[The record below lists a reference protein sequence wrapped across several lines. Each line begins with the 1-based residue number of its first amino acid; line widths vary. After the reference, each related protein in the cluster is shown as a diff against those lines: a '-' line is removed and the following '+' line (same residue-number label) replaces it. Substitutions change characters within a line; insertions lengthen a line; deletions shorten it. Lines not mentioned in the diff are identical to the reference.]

1 MAEEQKTDEELLED
15 AEIGEKARTLL
26 DMALGESLILGA
38 NAEIEAA
45 QDALLRVTPT
55 DSEEIRRLQNEA
67 KVNQMFIDR
76 VMGLINRGEE
86 AITEWRARKDES

>member
-1 MAEEQKTDEELLED
+1 LKTDEELLED

-26 DMALGESLILGA
+26 DVDLGESLILDA
-38 NAEIEAA
+38 NASIEAA
-45 QDALLRVTPT
+45 QDALLKVAPS

-76 VMGLINRGEE
+76 VMALIERGEE